1 MPAKTSRKSRPSGV
15 TYQLKITLRGSKPPI
30 WRRILVPAECN
41 LETLHAAIQIAMGW
55 YNSHLHA
62 FGIGGE
68 EFSGRDP
75 MGGKVD
81 SWGMDATGL
90 DAAKYRLSEVA
101 SREKAT
107 FTYQYDF
114 GDSWDHV
121 IVVEKI
127 LPPPVDGIA
136 SASFSCIAGARACP
150 PEDCGGIWGY
160 ENLLKILGNRKHAE
174 HEEMKEW
181 AGEIDSEMFDLAAVN
196 KRMSR
201 IKA

>member
-41 LETLHAAIQIAMGW
+41 LETLHAAIQIAVDGTTVTCTRLGSAVR
-55 YNSHLHA
+55 N
-62 FGIGGE
+62 FQ
-68 EFSGRDP
+68 GRDP

-136 SASFSCIAGARACP
+136 SASFSCIASGHAPARRKLQAH
-150 PEDCGGIWGY
+150 GGTRTCLRFSG
-160 ENLLKILGNRKHAE
+160 
-174 HEEMKEW
+174 
-181 AGEIDSEMFDLAAVN
+181 
-196 KRMSR
+196 MSNMPNTR
-201 IKA
+201 I